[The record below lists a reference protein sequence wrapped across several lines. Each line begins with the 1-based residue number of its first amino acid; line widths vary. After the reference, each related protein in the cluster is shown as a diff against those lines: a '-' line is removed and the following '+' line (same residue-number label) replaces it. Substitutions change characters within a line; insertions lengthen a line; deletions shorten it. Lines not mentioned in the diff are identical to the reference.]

1 MLRVL
6 LGSRGRISHG
16 IRHAPLH
23 TIGIPRESFP
33 GERRV
38 AMSPEMTKRLVAKGF
53 AVNVEC
59 GAGIGSQWADTTYES
74 MGATIVSPKEVWRA
88 DTVVKIRPPSH
99 VELDTVGDRA
109 IVSQF
114 NPAGNDSLMCQAEK
128 QGATVVAMDCIPRT
142 ISRGQTYDTLSS
154 QANLAGYRA
163 MVEATHEFGR
173 LLAGQMTAAGKTPPA
188 RVLVVGTGVAGLAA
202 IQTARNA
209 GAVVRA
215 FDVRPVTKEQVESM
229 GAKFIELD
237 GAADGSGSGGYA
249 KEMDAD
255 WHARAAEMFSRES
268 READIIITTALIPN
282 RPAPRMIT
290 SAMVAEMRAGSIIVD
305 LAAENGG
312 NVETTTKNQR
322 VETENGVVC
331 LGYTDMPSRLPQTAS
346 ALYANNVGRFI
357 ESISTNGEIDYGTDD
372 DVLRAMKVVD
382 GGEVLWPK
390 CVEDVEDVAAMSVVV
405 APVAPS
411 GRDSRPKTPLDKDI
425 TGRATPS
432 AIGWATAVGVGTLGL
447 GAISPGPAFTSS
459 VGTFALSNM
468 LGVAS
473 VANVSHSLHSPLMAV
488 TNAISGITAVG
499 GIHLLTSDQ
508 PLVWGLGA
516 AATTLSAV
524 NIAGGFITADK
535 MIAMFDEKKS
545 SGGDTSTTDSY
556 TKQIIPIAASGLMWG
571 GLHAT
576 GFAGPEMAPM
586 AEILAG
592 TLCIGGIAGLASKD
606 TAKMGAMAGKAGIG
620 LALLS
625 TTPASVALPA
635 AALVGVGGAVGYGV
649 GKKISPMSLPQAV
662 AGFHVLVGL
671 AATAGSVGMFMG
683 TPAAEMTPLIAS
695 SSFLAATIGSITTTG
710 SLIAFGKLDGRMDS
724 TATNLPGRDMINI
737 GLGGATVAA
746 AGMFLHDPSI
756 GPLLVGATTSSA
768 LGLHMTASIGGA
780 DLPVVIT
787 LLNSYSGWAL
797 AAEGFLLERPV
808 LTTVGA
814 LIGCSGASLTK
825 IMCDSMNRDL
835 PSVILGGFGTD
846 ASTTTI
852 ATPTGESTE
861 ISVEDTLEVLRDAES
876 VVITPGYG
884 LAVAQGQYPLAEL
897 VSKLQAMGKRVRF
910 GIHPVAGRMPGQ
922 LNVLLAEANV
932 PYDIVEE
939 MEEINDDFASTDV
952 VLVIGSSDT
961 VNPLAEE
968 PDTPISGMPVLKVWN
983 AKHVIVM
990 KRTMGGGYS
999 GVPNPLFTKDNTDML
1014 IGDAKDTCA
1023 ALAGKL

>member
-1 MLRVL
+1 
-6 LGSRGRISHG
+6 
-16 IRHAPLH
+16 
-23 TIGIPRESFP
+23 
-33 GERRV
+33 
-38 AMSPEMTKRLVAKGF
+38 MTKRLVDKGF
-53 AVNVEC
+53 AVNVER
-59 GAGIGSQWADTTYES
+59 GAGLKSQWADTTYAS
-74 MGATIVSPKEVWRA
+74 MGASIVPSETVWSA
-88 DTVVKIRPPSH
+88 DTVVKIRPPTH
-99 VELDTVGDRA
+99 VELDTVGQRTL
-109 IVSQF
+109 ISQF
-114 NPAGNDSLMCQAEK
+114 NPTGNESLLSQAEK
-128 QGATVVAMDCIPRT
+128 QRATVIAMDCIPRT

-163 MVEATHEFGR
+163 VVEATYEFGR

-229 GAKFIELD
+229 GAKFIELE
-237 GAADGSGSGGYA
+237 GGEDGSGAGGYA
-249 KEMDAD
+249 KEMDSD
-255 WHARAAEMFSRES
+255 WHARAAEMFARES
-268 READIIITTALIPN
+268 KEADLIITTALIPN

-290 SAMVAEMRAGSIIVD
+290 RTMVQGMRAGSIIVD

-312 NVETTTKNQR
+312 NVETTVKNQR

-357 ESISTNGEIDYGTDD
+357 ESISADGEVDYGADD

-382 GGEVLWPK
+382 GGVVLWPQ
-390 CVEDVEDVAAMSVVV
+390 CVEDVVV
-405 APVAPS
+405 ATTTATATVS
-411 GRDSRPKTPLDKDI
+411 VSTTPPNI
-425 TGRATPS
+425 EATATPS
-432 AIGWATAVGVGTLGL
+432 AIGGNIGWPTMLGVGTVGL
-447 GAISPGPAFTSS
+447 GVISPGPAFTAS

-499 GIHLLTSDQ
+499 GIHLLASDQ

-516 AATTLSAV
+516 VATSLSAV

-535 MIAMFDEKKS
+535 MIAMFDEGKDGS
-545 SGGDTSTTDSY
+545 NDNGIENMAIPVAATTL
-556 TKQIIPIAASGLMWG
+556 TWA
-571 GLHAT
+571 GLHGMGMT
-576 GFAGPEMAPM
+576 GPEMAPM
-586 AEILAG
+586 MEILAG

-635 AALVGVGGAVGYGV
+635 AALVGAGGAVGYGV

-671 AATAGSVGMFMG
+671 AATAGSVGMFLG
-683 TPAAEMTPLIAS
+683 TPAAQMTPLIAS

-724 TATNLPGRDMINI
+724 TATNLPGRDAINI

-746 AGMFLHDPSI
+746 TGMFLHDPSI
-756 GPLLVGATTSSA
+756 GPLLAGAATSSA

-797 AAEGFLLERPV
+797 AAEGFLLEQPV

-835 PSVILGGFGTD
+835 PSVILGGFGTE
-846 ASTTTI
+846 ASN
-852 ATPTGESTE
+852 ATHTPMGESTE
-861 ISVEDTLEVLRDAES
+861 ISVDDTVEALREAET
-876 VVITPGYG
+876 VIITPGYG
-884 LAVAQGQYPLAEL
+884 LAVAQGQYPLADL
-897 VSKLQAMGKRVRF
+897 VSKLQQMGKKVRF

-968 PDTPISGMPVLKVWN
+968 TDTPISGMPVLKVWN

-999 GVPNPLFTKDNTDML
+999 GVPNPLFTKDNADML

-1023 ALAGKL
+1023 MLAGKL

>member
-1 MLRVL
+1 M
-6 LGSRGRISHG
+6 
-16 IRHAPLH
+16 IRLCGTHIAPIH
-23 TIGIPRESFP
+23 TIGVPRESFP

-38 AMSPEMTKRLVAKGF
+38 AMSPVMTERLIGKGF
-53 AVNVEC
+53 AVNVER
-59 GAGIGSQWADTTYES
+59 GAGIGAQWADSTYES
-74 MGATIVSPKEVWRA
+74 VGASIVSSEDVWRA

-99 VELDTVGDRA
+99 VELDTVQQRTL
-109 IVSQF
+109 ISQF
-114 NPAGNDSLMCQAEK
+114 NPAGNDKLMTQAEK
-128 QGATVVAMDCIPRT
+128 QHATIVAMDCIPRT

-163 MVEATHEFGR
+163 VVEATYEFGR

-237 GAADGSGSGGYA
+237 GAADGSGAGGYA
-249 KEMDAD
+249 KEMDAE
-255 WHARAAEMFSRES
+255 WHARAAEMFARES
-268 READIIITTALIPN
+268 QEADIIITTALIPN
-282 RPAPRMIT
+282 RPAPMMIT
-290 SAMVAEMRAGSIIVD
+290 RTMVEAMRAGSVIVD

-312 NVETTTKNQR
+312 NVETTEKNQR
-322 VETENGVVC
+322 TETENGVVC

-346 ALYANNVGRFI
+346 TLYANNVGRFI
-357 ESISTNGEIDYGTDD
+357 ESISVDGEVDYAADD

-382 GGEVLWPK
+382 GGEVLWPD
-390 CVEDVEDVAAMSVVV
+390 CLGGTVSPLPPPTPSDVV
-405 APVAPS
+405 
-411 GRDSRPKTPLDKDI
+411 T
-425 TGRATPS
+425 ATPS
-432 AIGWATAVGVGTLGL
+432 GGIASQPTPSGIGNIGWVTALGVGTVGL
-447 GAISPGPAFTSS
+447 GAVSPGPAFTAS

-516 AATTLSAV
+516 MATSLSAV
-524 NIAGGFITADK
+524 NIAGGFITTDK
-535 MIAMFDEKKS
+535 MLAMFDEKDS
-545 SGGDTSTTDSY
+545 DDASITSTHRHSL
-556 TKQIIPIAASGLMWG
+556 IPIVASGLVWG
-571 GLHAT
+571 GLH
-576 GFAGPEMAPM
+576 GMGLNGPEMAPM

-635 AALVGVGGAVGYGV
+635 AALVGAGGAVGYGV

-671 AATAGSVGMFMG
+671 AATAGSVGMFLG
-683 TPAAEMTPLIAS
+683 TPATEMTPLIAS

-724 TATNLPGRDMINI
+724 TATNLPGRDAINI
-737 GLGGATVAA
+737 GLGVSTVAA
-746 AGMFLHDPSI
+746 GCTFLYAPNMGSLFAG
-756 GPLLVGATTSSA
+756 AATSSA

-797 AAEGFLLERPV
+797 AAEGFLLEQPV

-835 PSVILGGFGTD
+835 PSVILGGFGTE
-846 ASTTTI
+846 ASTTTH
-852 ATPTGESTE
+852 TPTGESTE
-861 ISVEDTLEVLRDAES
+861 ISVEDTLEVLRDAET
-876 VVITPGYG
+876 VIITPGYG

-961 VNPLAEE
+961 VNPLADE

-999 GVPNPLFTKDNTDML
+999 GVPNPLFTKDNADML

>member
-1 MLRVL
+1 MLRVV
-6 LGSRGRISHG
+6 LGSRVCVSPGFRI
-16 IRHAPLH
+16 APLH

-33 GERRV
+33 GEQRV
-38 AMSPEMTKRLVAKGF
+38 AMSPEMTKRLTGKGF
-53 AVNVEC
+53 MVKVER
-59 GAGIGSQWADTTYES
+59 GAGVRAQWADSAYEL
-74 MGATIVSPKEVWRA
+74 MGATIVPPEEVWSA
-88 DTVVKIRPPSH
+88 DTIVKIRPPTH
-99 VELDTVGDRA
+99 TELDMVQQRTL
-109 IVSQF
+109 ISQF
-114 NPAGNDSLMCQAEK
+114 NPAGNDKLMSQAET
-128 QGATVVAMDCIPRT
+128 QHATIIAMDCIPRT

-163 MVEATHEFGR
+163 VVEATYEFGR

-229 GAKFIELD
+229 GARFIELD
-237 GAADGSGSGGYA
+237 GAADGSGAGGYA
-249 KEMDAD
+249 KEMGAD
-255 WHARAAEMFSRES
+255 WHARAAEMFARES

-282 RPAPRMIT
+282 RPAPQMIT
-290 SAMVAEMRAGSIIVD
+290 REMVEAMRAGSVIVD

-312 NVETTTKNQR
+312 NVETTVRNQR
-322 VETENGVVC
+322 METENGVVC

-357 ESISTNGEIDYGTDD
+357 ESISADGEVDYGADD

-382 GGEVLWPK
+382 GGEVRWPQ
-390 CVEDVEDVAAMSVVV
+390 CVEDVVV
-405 APVAPS
+405 ATTTATATVS
-411 GRDSRPKTPLDKDI
+411 VSTTPPDI
-425 TGRATPS
+425 EATATPS
-432 AIGWATAVGVGTLGL
+432 AIGGNIGWPTVLGVGTVGL
-447 GAISPGPAFTSS
+447 GVISPGPAFTSS

-516 AATTLSAV
+516 AATSLSAV

-535 MIAMFDEKKS
+535 MIAMFDEKGKS
-545 SGGDTSTTDSY
+545 EGGNEGMKSMTIPVATT
-556 TKQIIPIAASGLMWG
+556 TLTWAGMHGMGL
-571 GLHAT
+571 T
-576 GFAGPEMAPM
+576 GPEMAPM

-635 AALVGVGGAVGYGV
+635 AALVGAGGAVGYGV

-671 AATAGSVGMFMG
+671 AATAGSVGMFLG
-683 TPAAEMTPLIAS
+683 TPAAQMTPLIAS

-710 SLIAFGKLDGRMDS
+710 SLVAFGKLDGRMDS
-724 TATNLPGRDMINI
+724 TATILPGRDMINI
-737 GLGGATVAA
+737 GLGGATLAA

-756 GPLLVGATTSSA
+756 GPLLVGAATSSA

-797 AAEGFLLERPV
+797 AAEGFLLEQPV

-835 PSVILGGFGTD
+835 PSVILGGFGNE
-846 ASTTTI
+846 ASTTTH
-852 ATPTGESTE
+852 TPTGESTE

-897 VSKLQAMGKRVRF
+897 VSKLQQMGKRVRF

-961 VNPLAEE
+961 VNPLADE

-999 GVPNPLFTKDNTDML
+999 GVPNPLFTRDNADML